1 MNLTFSTKLC
11 IVACHSDT
19 PFKKNI
25 IHHNDPLLKKIAHTI
40 YINSSKY
47 GKTIPM
53 IHTNKLDK
61 YDKYNHVLSTV
72 NLQQYN
78 LIIWMTDETLLTF
91 SLMPFMHIAFQRGYH
106 EYKDIIFQTPHYY
119 LHPYPL
125 VTIYIPPTIDEP
137 SLFKSPILLQP
148 ISTVSNEPFV
158 PVDQFVLDGK
168 FIPSTNVEIIF
179 NETSTHSKPN
189 ENSLPKSY
197 TLSTTIKSISTISTH
212 SYVAP
217 VSRKIMLSKTMVSF
231 TNILFKSNP
240 VKEKEKKKEKEKEK
254 ETWFNQLIRLRDYP
268 LPSCMDSIYETI
280 LIAFQPLPYLE
291 YLLRKMILHFPS
303 WSHTVVCGNLN
314 TDLIASWNLPL
325 HVISLDIDMI
335 NAEQYNE
342 LVLMPSFW
350 ELFQG
355 ETLLV
360 YQEDSMPITYN
371 IEPHHMYKVVEPGI
385 TIRNKAYILNYLTI
399 NPPEEG
405 ISEQLYFQQYAI

>member
-1 MNLTFSTKLC
+1 MNLSFSTKLC

-19 PFKKNI
+19 LFKKNI
-25 IHHNDPLLKKIAHTI
+25 IQHNDPLLKKIAHTI

-61 YDKYNHVLSTV
+61 HDKYNHVLSTV

-91 SLMPFMHIAFQRGYH
+91 SLMPYMHIAFQRGYH
-106 EYKDIIFQTPHYY
+106 EYKDIILQTPHYY

-125 VTIYIPPTIDEP
+125 VTISIPPTIDEP
-137 SLFKSPILLQP
+137 SLFKSPTFLQP
-148 ISTVSNEPFV
+148 ISTVSNETV
-158 PVDQFVLDGK
+158 LPVDQFVLDGK
-168 FIPSTNVEIIF
+168 FSPSTNLPNDLVF
-179 NETSTHSKPN
+179 NEYN
-189 ENSLPKSY
+189 EPFTLQSY
-197 TLSTTIKSISTISTH
+197 TPSATIKSISTVSNH

-217 VSRKIMLSKTMVSF
+217 ISRKIMLSKTMISF
-231 TNILFKSNP
+231 TNILFKSKP
-240 VKEKEKKKEKEKEK
+240 VEKIKERKEIKEKES
-254 ETWFNQLIRLRDYP
+254 WSNQLVRLRDYP
-268 LPSCMDSIYETI
+268 LSSRIDSIHESI

-291 YLLRKMILHFPS
+291 YSLRKMILHLPS
-303 WSHTVVCGNLN
+303 WSHTIVCGNLN
-314 TDLIASWNLPL
+314 TDLIASWNLPIL
-325 HVISLDIDMI
+325 VISLDIDTI

-360 YQEDSMPITYN
+360 YQEDSIPFTYS
-371 IEPHHMYKVVEPGI
+371 IETNHMYKVLEPGI
-385 TIRNKAYILNYLTI
+385 TLRNKAYILNYLNI